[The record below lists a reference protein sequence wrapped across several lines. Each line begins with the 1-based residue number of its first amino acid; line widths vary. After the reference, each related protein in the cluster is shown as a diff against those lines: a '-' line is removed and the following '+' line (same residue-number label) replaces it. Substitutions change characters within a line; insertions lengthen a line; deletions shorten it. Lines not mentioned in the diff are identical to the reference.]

1 MKALLLVML
10 VATSMPAAAQLTLP
24 DSTSAFSSL
33 SSSVATEPAPPV
45 LLTVVNLNA
54 ASIEELCTLPGIGP
68 KKAEAIVA
76 LRQKKPLTRVTQ
88 LLQVKGI
95 GAKTLQRLKPMLS
108 VALPTPLETA
118 PAVSGSPTMAAVRR
132 P

>member
-1 MKALLLVML
+1 MKTTVLLLGL
-10 VATSMPAAAQLTLP
+10 LLTSVPAAAQMMSP
-24 DSTSAFSSL
+24 G
-33 SSSVATEPAPPV
+33 SSSSSSEPSSAEPAPPST
-45 LLTVVNLNA
+45 LPMVNLNA
-54 ASIEELCTLPGIGP
+54 ASIEELCTLPGIGR

-108 VALPTPLETA
+108 VAPVPAVESA
-118 PAVSGSPTMAAVRR
+118 PAVSGSPIMAAVRR